1 MSATRVVF
9 VGVGGQ
15 GNLLA
20 SNLLGQAALAAGQNA
35 VVSEIH
41 GMAQRGGVV
50 ESAVLIGDVTS
61 PIVSPA
67 EADVLVGFEPAE
79 TLRTAIKANRNTTII
94 TSTSPLPP
102 FTVAIGAG
110 VYPEVDEALVS
121 LGKQVRKLIAFDGQA
136 LAEEAGNPQSLNM
149 VMLGALAATNTVPVP
164 VKHIKKVIKEGTKA
178 KLLES
183 NLKAFDLGYK
193 AAAAAM

>member
-20 SNLLGQAALAAGQNA
+20 SNLLGQAALAAGHNA

-61 PIVSPA
+61 PIVSPG

-79 TLRTAIKANRNTTII
+79 TLRTANKANRGTTVI

-110 VYPEVDEALVS
+110 VYPEVDGALTS
-121 LGKQVRKLIAFDGQA
+121 LGKQVKKLIAFDGQA
-136 LAEEAGNPQSLNM
+136 LADKAGNSQSLNM
-149 VMLGALAATNTVPVP
+149 VMLGALAATKTVPVS
-164 VKHIKKVIKEGTKA
+164 VADLKKIIKSGTKA
-178 KLLES
+178 KFLET
-183 NLKAFDLGYK
+183 NLKAFDLGYE

>member
-20 SNLLGQAALAAGQNA
+20 SNLLGQAALAAGQHA

-50 ESAVLIGDVTS
+50 ESAVLIGDATS
-61 PIVSPA
+61 PIVSA
-67 EADVLVGFEPAE
+67 GEADVLVGFEPAE
-79 TLRTAIKANRNTTII
+79 TLRTAGKANRGTTVI

-110 VYPEVDEALVS
+110 VYPEVDGALAS
-121 LGKQVRKLIAFDGQA
+121 LGKQVKKLISFDGQA
-136 LAEEAGNPQSLNM
+136 LANQAGNPQSLNM
-149 VMLGALAATNTVPVP
+149 VMLGALAATKTVPVS
-164 VKHIKKVIKEGTKA
+164 VKDIKKIIKTGTKA
-178 KLLES
+178 KFLES
-183 NLKAFDLGYK
+183 NLKAFDLGYE